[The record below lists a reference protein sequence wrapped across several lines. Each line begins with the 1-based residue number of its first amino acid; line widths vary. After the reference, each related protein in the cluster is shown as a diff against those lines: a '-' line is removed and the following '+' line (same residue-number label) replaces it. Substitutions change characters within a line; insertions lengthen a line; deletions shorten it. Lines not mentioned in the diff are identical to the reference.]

1 MARPGENAINCD
13 CDVGVCDIITFC
25 HDCHYPHRLRS
36 AGSGRFSLSPSS
48 PSLAPAPFCTFLV
61 RFASHQTGRTPI
73 NYAEQ
78 HMSLPDLES

>member
-48 PSLAPAPFCTFLV
+48 YLQIDRRAARELLTQSTD
-61 RFASHQTGRTPI
+61 
-73 NYAEQ
+73 AET
-78 HMSLPDLES
+78 

>member
-1 MARPGENAINCD
+1 MARGENAINRD
-13 CDVGVCDIITFC
+13 CDVGECDAVTFC

-36 AGSGRFSLSPSS
+36 AGSGFSLSPSS

-61 RFASHQTGRTPI
+61 RFASNQTGRTPI

-78 HMSLPDLES
+78 HMSLQDLES